1 METPMT
7 DETIQSCS
15 PPPGTWRSRPPEE
28 RFGAWYAERWE
39 PSRRLAARLAGN
51 PEDGADIAASVLV
64 DVWARWQLAGV
75 PESPDAYL
83 NRAIRNRS
91 ASHFQRR
98 DRDRAATHRLR
109 TEQPRSYA
117 GPEASVVDRDAVDG
131 VLARLP
137 ADERRTVTLLYLA
150 DLSAS
155 ETARE
160 LGIRPAT
167 VRSRVHRSRRRLAST
182 AA

>member
-1 METPMT
+1 METPMADAT
-7 DETIQSCS
+7 TQTSDGQPGAWLTM
-15 PPPGTWRSRPPEE
+15 PPDE

-39 PSRRLAARLAGN
+39 PSRRLATRLVGH
-51 PEDGADIAASVLV
+51 PEDGADLAASVLV
-64 DVWARWQLAGV
+64 DVWARWLVTGIPDA
-75 PESPDAYL
+75 PDAYL
-83 NRAIRNRS
+83 HRAIRNRT

-98 DRDRAATHRLR
+98 DRDRDATGRLR
-109 TEQPRSYA
+109 GEQPLSCA
-117 GPEASVVDRDAVDG
+117 GPEAAVVDRDAVEG

-137 ADERRTVTLLYLA
+137 ADERRTVALLYLA
-150 DLSAS
+150 DLPAS

-160 LGIRPAT
+160 LGIRPAS

>member
-1 METPMT
+1 MT
-7 DETIQSCS
+7 DATIQTSNGE
-15 PPPGTWRSRPPEE
+15 PGTRRSRPADE

-39 PSRRLAARLAGN
+39 PSRRLATRLVGD

-64 DVWARWQLAGV
+64 DVWARWLITGV
-75 PESPDAYL
+75 PEAPDAYL
-83 NRAIRNRS
+83 HRAIRNRI

-98 DRDRAATHRLR
+98 DRDREAKQRLR
-109 TEQPRSYA
+109 GDRALSYA
-117 GPEASVVDRDAVDG
+117 GPESAVADRDAVDD

-137 ADERRTVTLLYLA
+137 ADERRTMALLFLA

-155 ETARE
+155 ETART

-167 VRSRVHRSRRRLAST
+167 VRSRVHRSRRRLSST